1 MNTTGMA
8 YRKTAVEGA
17 SGFGM
22 LIALY
27 DTLAGNLRRAADAE
41 RINNIEQRC
50 LEINHALLIV
60 GYLEDWVHK
69 SNGGGLSQELVNLY
83 SSLRR
88 KMIEAQVKRSA
99 EMLEQQATLVL
110 SVREIWQEREMQRS
124 IPAEALRSVQEPGY
138 TGSSSAQQQH
148 RASSWSA

>member
-41 RINNIEQRC
+41 RVSNIEQRC
-50 LEINHALLIV
+50 HEINHALLIV
-60 GYLEDWVHK
+60 GYLEDWICK
-69 SNGGGLSQELVNLY
+69 SNGGGLSQQLVNFY
-83 SSLRR
+83 ASLRR

-110 SVREIWQEREMQRS
+110 SVREIWQERD
-124 IPAEALRSVQEPGY
+124 ATVYPG
-138 TGSSSAQQQH
+138 
-148 RASSWSA
+148 